1 MSKKTGSSHLLI
13 QGSKVRID
21 KETEFTCLT
30 DIGNLKEEGGGQE
43 FVRNWMRN
51 ANTVAFFAAWEK
63 RHNPDFKPVEFDRFK
78 QQAGLNSFRLSVEQ
92 LVEAGATGIFA
103 KRGRYGGTYAHID
116 WAIHFSS
123 WLDAPFYVETIDAFR
138 QMYSIFYGREQLHYR
153 FARELA
159 SENFHLVTK
168 GLEKQLPGKADK
180 LVRRHLSSV
189 EADILNLALWK
200 MTAQRWRDKFKQPD
214 PNVNMRDF
222 ATAEELKVLA
232 ALEISMRNLQE
243 DMYTREEK
251 LARLT
256 AQAEELLL
264 HYCNTPEKVLHLTQR
279 REERGW

>member
-1 MSKKTGSSHLLI
+1 M
-13 QGSKVRID
+13 
-21 KETEFTCLT
+21 
-30 DIGNLKEEGGGQE
+30 
-43 FVRNWMRN
+43 
-51 ANTVAFFAAWEK
+51 
-63 RHNPDFKPVEFDRFK
+63 
-78 QQAGLNSFRLSVEQ
+78 
-92 LVEAGATGIFA
+92 
-103 KRGRYGGTYAHID
+103 D
-116 WAIHFSS
+116 WAIHFTN

-138 QMYSIFYGREQLHYR
+138 RLSDTFFGRAHLEHR

-159 SENFHLVTK
+159 SENFNLVTK
-168 GLEKQLPGKADK
+168 GLERGLPGKADK
-180 LVRRHLSSV
+180 MVRRHLSSV

-200 MTAQRWRDKFKQPD
+200 MTSKRWRDKFKQSD
-214 PNVNMRDF
+214 PNKNMRDF
-222 ATAEELKVLA
+222 ATATELKVLA